1 MKVINTIRNRWIA
14 RLVLATVVL
23 APLFMR
29 QAATPLA
36 FAADDSD
43 LRSFMRKKLDAS
55 SKILEGL
62 TVEDTELIR
71 KGAAS
76 LLEMS
81 KAEQWNV
88 LLDEDYREYN
98 REFRS
103 LIRKLDKAAESN
115 NFDNALLQ
123 WLDATKACIDCH
135 QHVRDQRP
143 VVKK

>member
-1 MKVINTIRNRWIA
+1 MKVICILGDRWFVKSII
-14 RLVLATVVL
+14 ATVVL
-23 APLFMR
+23 GSIFMR
-29 QAATPLA
+29 QSPAPLA
-36 FAADDSD
+36 SAADNSD
-43 LRSFMRKKLDAS
+43 LKSFMRKKLDAS

-62 TVEDTELIR
+62 TVEDADLIR

-103 LIRKLDKAAESN
+103 LVRRLDKAAESG

>member
-1 MKVINTIRNRWIA
+1 MKVISILGNRWFA
-14 RLVLATVVL
+14 RSILATVVL
-23 APLFMR
+23 GLILVR
-29 QAATPLA
+29 QTPTPLA
-36 FAADDSD
+36 SAADNSD
-43 LRSFMRKKLDAS
+43 LQSFMRKKLDAS

-62 TVEDTELIR
+62 TVEDTDLIR
-71 KGAAS
+71 KGAAA

>member
-1 MKVINTIRNRWIA
+1 MRTLVMCGARWSVKLILAAVVIAT
-14 RLVLATVVL
+14 LATEIMPTQVAV
-23 APLFMR
+23 
-29 QAATPLA
+29 
-36 FAADDSD
+36 AADNGD
-43 LRSFMRKKLDAS
+43 LKTFMRKKLDAS

-62 TVEDTELIR
+62 TVEDAELIR

-103 LIRKLDKAAESN
+103 LVRKLDKAAESN

-123 WLDATKACIDCH
+123 WLDVTKACVECH
-135 QHVRDQRP
+135 QHVRDERP
-143 VVKK
+143 TIKK

>member
-1 MKVINTIRNRWIA
+1 MKVINSIRNRWIA
-14 RLVLATVVL
+14 RLILATVVL
-23 APLFMR
+23 ASLFMR
-29 QAATPLA
+29 QTPTQLA
-36 FAADDSD
+36 SAADNSD

>member
-1 MKVINTIRNRWIA
+1 MKTLVMLGTGWSVRLLLAAVVIGTF
-14 RLVLATVVL
+14 ATEIMPTRVAV
-23 APLFMR
+23 
-29 QAATPLA
+29 
-36 FAADDSD
+36 AADNGD
-43 LRSFMRKKLDAS
+43 LKTFMRKKLDAS

-62 TVEDTELIR
+62 TVEDSELIR

>member
-1 MKVINTIRNRWIA
+1 MKTLVMLGTGWSVRLLLAAVVIGTF
-14 RLVLATVVL
+14 ATEIMPSRV
-23 APLFMR
+23 
-29 QAATPLA
+29 AA
-36 FAADDSD
+36 AADNGD
-43 LRSFMRKKLDAS
+43 LKTFMRKKLDAS

-62 TVEDTELIR
+62 TVEDSELIR

>member
-1 MKVINTIRNRWIA
+1 MKTLVMLGA
-14 RLVLATVVL
+14 RLSVRLLLAAVVFGTLATELMPIRVAV
-23 APLFMR
+23 
-29 QAATPLA
+29 
-36 FAADDSD
+36 AADSGD
-43 LRSFMRKKLDAS
+43 LKTFMRKKLDAS

-62 TVEDTELIR
+62 TVEDSELIR

-135 QHVRDQRP
+135 QHVRDLRP
-143 VVKK
+143 EVKK

>member
-1 MKVINTIRNRWIA
+1 MKIFESLRLRWFTRLMVAIVVIA
-14 RLVLATVVL
+14 
-23 APLFMR
+23 API
-29 QAATPLA
+29 A
-36 FAADDSD
+36 FAADSVE
-43 LRSFMRKKLDAS
+43 LKSFMRKKLDAS

-62 TVEDTELIR
+62 TVEDADLIR